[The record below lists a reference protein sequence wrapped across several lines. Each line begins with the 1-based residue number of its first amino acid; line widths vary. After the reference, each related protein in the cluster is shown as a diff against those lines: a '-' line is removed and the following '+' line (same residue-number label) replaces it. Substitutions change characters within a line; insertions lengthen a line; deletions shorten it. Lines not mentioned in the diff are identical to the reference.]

1 MKSIKN
7 VFPNNFKENNLKE
20 EKTVFLNAIKLYDGK
35 STIIRLFGNK
45 YIEPSDYSHNKKSEP
60 DEYDEV
66 VESEQKSEESIG
78 ETVKL
83 RGQEK
88 PDENNV

>member
-45 YIEPSDYSHNKKSEP
+45 YIESIDYPHNAKSEL

-66 VESEQKSEESIG
+66 KESEQKSEEGIR
-78 ETVKL
+78 ERVKF
-83 RGQEK
+83 RRQEK
-88 PDENNV
+88 SDENNI